1 MRKDNFSQVDK
12 KKIIMLCASYVD
24 DTLFPTKKKYT
35 NYVLNQ
41 FNNYDKNMKFTIY
54 TFEKSV
60 PHFRDI

>member
-41 FNNYDKNMKFTIY
+41 FNNYDKNMKF
-54 TFEKSV
+54 K
-60 PHFRDI
+60 R